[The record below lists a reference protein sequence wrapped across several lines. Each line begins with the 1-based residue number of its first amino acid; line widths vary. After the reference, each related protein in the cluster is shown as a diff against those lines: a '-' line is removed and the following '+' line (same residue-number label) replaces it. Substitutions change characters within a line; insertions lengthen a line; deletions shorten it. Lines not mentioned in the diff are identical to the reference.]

1 MLAELAEHGYARLT
15 VEGVAVRAR
24 TGKASI
30 YRRWP
35 ARADLVREAIAF
47 VLDSAIEPPDTG
59 GFRDDVL
66 RLCLDVAE
74 LLAGVTG
81 EVMRGLVGDGR
92 RDLDRTDEVRRL
104 VLGLGMNAMRDV
116 TGRAVARG
124 EIGSESI
131 TPNRLSAGPTL
142 IYAHFLFGAKA
153 PAEELVT
160 QLVDEVIIPLFR
172 AGS

>member
-1 MLAELAEHGYARLT
+1 MRDSPSKASRY
-15 VEGVAVRAR
+15 AR

-30 YRRWP
+30 YRRRP
-35 ARADLVREAIAF
+35 TRADPVREANAF

-66 RLCLDVAE
+66 RLCLGAP
-74 LLAGVTG
+74 LAGVTG
-81 EVMRGLVGDGR
+81 EVMRGLVGDGP
-92 RDLDRTDEVRRL
+92 RDLDPTDEVRRL

-142 IYAHFLFGAKA
+142 I
-153 PAEELVT
+153 
-160 QLVDEVIIPLFR
+160 
-172 AGS
+172 